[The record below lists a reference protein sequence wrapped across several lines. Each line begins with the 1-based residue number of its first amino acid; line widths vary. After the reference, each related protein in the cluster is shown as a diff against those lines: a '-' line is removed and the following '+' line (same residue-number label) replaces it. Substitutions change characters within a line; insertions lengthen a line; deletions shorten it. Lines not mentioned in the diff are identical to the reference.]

1 MSCYLCTEPRDSYM
15 GYFCE
20 KCEKIKNI
28 MKLYDNVL
36 ETLEFVYIRNDTQV
50 DNKKNIIK
58 KTKQITKKTKE
69 LDEVD

>member
-1 MSCYLCTEPRDSYM
+1 
-15 GYFCE
+15 
-20 KCEKIKNI
+20 

-58 KTKQITKKTKE
+58 KTKQVTKKTKE

>member
-1 MSCYLCTEPRDSYM
+1 
-15 GYFCE
+15 
-20 KCEKIKNI
+20 

-36 ETLEFVYIRNDTQV
+36 DTLEFVYIRNEVQI

-58 KTKQITKKTKE
+58 KVKQVKRGKE

>member
-1 MSCYLCTEPRDSYM
+1 M

-36 ETLEFVYIRNDTQV
+36 DTLEFVYIRNEVQI

-58 KTKQITKKTKE
+58 KVKQVKRGKE

>member
-1 MSCYLCTEPRDSYM
+1 MSCYLCGGKRETYM

-20 KCEKIKNI
+20 KCEKIQDI

-36 ETLEFVYIRNDTQV
+36 DTLEFVYIRNDTQV
-50 DNKKNIIK
+50 ENKKNIIK
-58 KTKQITKKTKE
+58 KVKQVKRGKE